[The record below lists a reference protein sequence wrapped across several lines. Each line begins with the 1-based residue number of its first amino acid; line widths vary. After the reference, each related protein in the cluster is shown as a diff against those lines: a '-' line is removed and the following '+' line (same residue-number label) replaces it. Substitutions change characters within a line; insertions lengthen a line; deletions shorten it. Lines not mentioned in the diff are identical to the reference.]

1 MPIRTISF
9 MKAMPLMFLS
19 ARERDTAP
27 PLFSRVLLTKT
38 DFPSNLASNLL
49 TRELSRRT
57 RKEREITSHTS
68 RNPKSNT

>member
-1 MPIRTISF
+1 

-38 DFPSNLASNLL
+38 DFASNLL
-49 TRELSRRT
+49 EQK
-57 RKEREITSHTS
+57 RK
-68 RNPKSNT
+68 